1 MFLQHLTV
9 SEAHLCS
16 PPIQPDKP
24 VMGSLVS
31 VLQLRVLG
39 LSGVTQSHVSDS
51 AVTGA
56 PGRRQCGPSI
66 PGTASCNIKEGW
78 AVRGQHECVSRE
90 FSCAS
95 CSWMLLFMRSGGG
108 GVMKTQSKQA
118 DSSA

>member
-66 PGTASCNIKEGW
+66 PGTAS
-78 AVRGQHECVSRE
+78 S
-90 FSCAS
+90 
-95 CSWMLLFMRSGGG
+95 
-108 GVMKTQSKQA
+108 
-118 DSSA
+118 

>member
-39 LSGVTQSHVSDS
+39 LSGVTQSHVSYLLWKQ
-51 AVTGA
+51 
-56 PGRRQCGPSI
+56 PPN
-66 PGTASCNIKEGW
+66 PY
-78 AVRGQHECVSRE
+78 
-90 FSCAS
+90 
-95 CSWMLLFMRSGGG
+95 SWS
-108 GVMKTQSKQA
+108 
-118 DSSA
+118 